1 MPKMIDLAEVEAAM
15 EKFRAGQREKAEHP
29 EMGCVYRAQ
38 LVVTPELTL
47 WRARELNRGT
57 DPNLIMNAIVMLI
70 AATVGGEVMAG
81 DEDLDEQFA
90 IVNRVLQAVAEET
103 AAILTRTSHI
113 INQRFE
119 LKEAG
124 RA

>member
-1 MPKMIDLAEVEAAM
+1 MPQMIDLAEVEAAM
-15 EKFRAGQREKAEHP
+15 ETFRAGQRDKAEDP
-29 EMGCVYRAQ
+29 KMGVVFRAQ
-38 LVVTPELTL
+38 LAVTPELTL

-57 DPNLIMNAIVMLI
+57 GANEILNAIVMLV
-70 AATVGGEVMAG
+70 AATIGGEIMAI
-81 DEDLDEQFA
+81 EDDRNAQFEIINLA
-90 IVNRVLQAVAEET
+90 LQAIAEET
-103 AAILTRTSHI
+103 ASILTRPKHI